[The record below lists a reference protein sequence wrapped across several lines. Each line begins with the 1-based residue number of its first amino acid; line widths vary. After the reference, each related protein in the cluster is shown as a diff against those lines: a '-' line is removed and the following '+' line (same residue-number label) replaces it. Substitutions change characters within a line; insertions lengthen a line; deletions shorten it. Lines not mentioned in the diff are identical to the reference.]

1 MNTLQDHT
9 FLSRGLMVGG
19 ALLVAMTL
27 SACVSPEQAHNDD
40 RNTCSSMGAPYGSRA
55 YTDCML
61 RQQQRGDEKML
72 ILLEE
77 QRMHQEL
84 GRPAREKLEE
94 KRARREREKAAQQ
107 G

>member
-1 MNTLQDHT
+1 MKNLQEHP
-9 FLSRGLMVGG
+9 FRARGLLAGG
-19 ALLVAMTL
+19 AILVAMML
-27 SACVSPEQAHNDD
+27 SACVSPEQARNDD

-55 YTDCML
+55 HTDCML

-94 KRARREREKAAQQ
+94 KRRREREKAAQQ